1 MKVTKKRI
9 AYTAIVTLMVV
20 FSSTFAILMTLERT
34 DYRNYLQGEYSKN
47 MYDLVNSVEN
57 IRVNLGKAS
66 IVGSREQAIS
76 VFDEIFRYSSIA
88 KDKIHSLPVSQTD
101 IGNTSK
107 FLSQV
112 GDFCSTLGKSSSQG
126 RQLRDED
133 YAMIDTLKNQAF
145 TLEQQLKQVSD
156 NINNGNVKW
165 GEIRQTA
172 NGVLANNNL
181 DVLSDK
187 FMGVDKQVTQ
197 YPSLIYDGPFS
208 ENVLEITPKIN
219 SKTIVSEKQAEET
232 VRNIIGKDRIESL
245 RLISDQVKEKID
257 VYRFSATV
265 KGKNNSN
272 ETIVCEVS
280 KKGGKIVYLLD
291 SRNISN
297 PTINVKTAANIGSS
311 YLQENGYKNMIPSYS
326 LSYGNIAIINY
337 VYSYHNVII
346 YPDQIKL
353 KIALDNGGIIGIE
366 SQKYLIAHDEN
377 RTIPEAKVTL
387 EQARQKVGKKLN
399 VTSQRLAIIP
409 IEMNKEVLCYEFSG
423 NYKGDN
429 FIVYIDA
436 ETGYEQKIIQI
447 INTPNGE
454 LTM

>member
-1 MKVTKKRI
+1 
-9 AYTAIVTLMVV
+9 
-20 FSSTFAILMTLERT
+20 
-34 DYRNYLQGEYSKN
+34 
-47 MYDLVNSVEN
+47 
-57 IRVNLGKAS
+57 
-66 IVGSREQAIS
+66 
-76 VFDEIFRYSSIA
+76 
-88 KDKIHSLPVSQTD
+88 
-101 IGNTSK
+101 
-107 FLSQV
+107 
-112 GDFCSTLGKSSSQG
+112 
-126 RQLRDED
+126 
-133 YAMIDTLKNQAF
+133 
-145 TLEQQLKQVSD
+145 
-156 NINNGNVKW
+156 
-165 GEIRQTA
+165 
-172 NGVLANNNL
+172 
-181 DVLSDK
+181 
-187 FMGVDKQVTQ
+187 MGVDKQVTQ

-265 KGKNNSN
+265 KGKNNGN

-297 PTINVKTAANIGSS
+297 PTMNVKTAVNIGSS

-326 LSYGNIAIINY
+326 LSYGNVAIINY
-337 VYSYHNVII
+337 VYNYHNVII

-377 RTIPEAKVTL
+377 RTIPKAKVTL

-409 IEMNKEVLCYEFSG
+409 IETNKEVLCYEFSG